1 MTTAQVL
8 FEQYKVLPKRIQQ
21 QFKQLIVQADQP
33 AARPP
38 AAPVVADEDEED
50 TDTHV
55 SISMEALHASIEQV
69 KLLRAGKITG
79 RPVAELFAELESEDG
94 ANSQNATG
102 V

>member
-33 AARPP
+33 AGRPAVP
-38 AAPVVADEDEED
+38 DVDDDGD

-55 SISMEALHASIEQV
+55 SISLEALHTSIEQV

-79 RPVAELFAELESEDG
+79 RPIEELFAELESEADE
-94 ANSQNATG
+94 AND
-102 V
+102 